1 LESGRRRGLR
11 QSHDKFAHGPIKGSL
26 KTAKGRLKN
35 LKESSQ
41 LVVVKQKNGKTYEGP
56 LIFYLKHLRLD
67 RDNRKKKEDGVRG
80 KLHSFFSSY
89 WWSALE

>member
-41 LVVVKQKNGKTYEGP
+41 LVVVKQKNGKTYEG
-56 LIFYLKHLRLD
+56 L
-67 RDNRKKKEDGVRG
+67 
-80 KLHSFFSSY
+80 
-89 WWSALE
+89 

>member
-41 LVVVKQKNGKTYEGP
+41 LVVVKQKKW
-56 LIFYLKHLRLD
+56 KDLRRAFDFLFETFAI
-67 RDNRKKKEDGVRG
+67 R
-80 KLHSFFSSY
+80 
-89 WWSALE
+89 